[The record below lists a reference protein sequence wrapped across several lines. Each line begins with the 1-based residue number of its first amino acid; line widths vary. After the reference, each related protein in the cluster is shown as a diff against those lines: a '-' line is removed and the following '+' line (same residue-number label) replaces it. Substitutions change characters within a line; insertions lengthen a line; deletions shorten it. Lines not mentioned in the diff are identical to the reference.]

1 MIQDIFTAYF
11 QLIPYEFF
19 EMVMVLVFIFNF
31 LYLLISKW
39 DMV

>member
-1 MIQDIFTAYF
+1 MIQDIFTASF